1 MKYYHKLM
9 RVVGKENI
17 KLKHNLKDI
26 TYAKLGGKADY
37 LVMPRDEK
45 ALIKVIKLAKRFK
58 IPITIIGNGSN
69 LIIRDGGLR
78 GIVLNLKHLNKI
90 YRDKTMLVIQCG
102 LAIKDASI
110 YALEHSLTG
119 LEFACGIPGTIGGA
133 IYMNAGAYGGEVKDI
148 LIQCKVIDM
157 NGKVKTKT
165 NAELNFGYRYSS
177 IQDANEIIIEGTFL
191 LNTGKYEDIK
201 AKMEYLTEL
210 RNAKQPLEYP
220 SCGSV
225 FKRPNGYY
233 AGKLIADSKLQGFRI
248 GGAEVSKKH
257 AGFIVN
263 IDNATANEYIQII
276 DTIQEK
282 VKKDFNINLER
293 EVKII
298 GED

>member
-9 RVVGKENI
+9 RIVGKGNI
-17 KLKHNLKDI
+17 KLKHNLKNI

-45 ALIKVIKLAKRFK
+45 ELIKVIKFARKND
-58 IPITIIGNGSN
+58 IPITIIGSGSN

-78 GIVLNLKHLNKI
+78 GIVLSLKHLNKI
-90 YRDKTMLVIQCG
+90 RKQKSMLIIQCG
-102 LAIKDASI
+102 LAIKDSSI
-110 YALEHSLTG
+110 FALENNLTG

-133 IYMNAGAYGGEVKDI
+133 IFMNAGAYGGEIKDI
-148 LIQCKVIDM
+148 LIHCKVIDM
-157 NGKVKTKT
+157 EGNINIKSKD
-165 NAELNFGYRYSS
+165 ELNFGYRYSS
-177 IQDANEIIIEGTFL
+177 VQESNEIIIEGTFL
-191 LNTGKYEDIK
+191 LEEGIYEEIK
-201 AKMEYLTEL
+201 ARMDYLTEL
-210 RNAKQPLEYP
+210 RNLKQPLEYP

-225 FKRPNGYY
+225 FKRPNGYF
-233 AGKLIADSKLQGFRI
+233 AGKLIADSNLQGLRI

-263 IDNATANEYIQII
+263 VNNATANEYIQII

-282 VKKDFNINLER
+282 VKKDFNIHLER